1 MSSAAS
7 AAASTATLSAVA
19 LRTTALALSNGLSMP
34 RVGYGTYMRKDD
46 YADVGGVQAAVGRAL
61 EMGYR
66 HLDCASFYANEREVG
81 AAIAASGVP
90 RAELFVTGKVWN
102 DAQGYER
109 TRASFEQSLSDLG
122 VGYFDCFLVHWPLP
136 GMFAETYRALE
147 DLHKEGKCKSIGLS
161 NFTVEDYDELAKT
174 MTVTPVCNQIEVN
187 PLLYRKDT
195 IEFFQE
201 KGIAVVAYK
210 PLRAAACV
218 THPTVVDI
226 AARSGGKLTA
236 GQVCMRW
243 GLQKGL
249 SVVPKSSNPG
259 RMAENLNVL
268 AEDQALS
275 VADMAALDGLMCEEM
290 MGKWREHY
298 ESRKWGSPPPGYVR
312 PGAAEAEKNLAGQ

>member
-1 MSSAAS
+1 M
-7 AAASTATLSAVA
+7 AAAPAA
-19 LRTTALALSNGLSMP
+19 LRAALALSNGLPMP

-46 YADVGGVQAAVGRAL
+46 YAGVGGIQKAVERAL
-61 EMGYR
+61 ALGYR
-66 HLDCASFYANEREVG
+66 HLDCASFYANETEVG
-81 AAIAASGVP
+81 AAIKASGVP

-102 DAQGYER
+102 DCQGYDR
-109 TRASFEQSLSDLG
+109 TRASFEKSLADLG

-136 GMFAETYRALE
+136 GMFVETYRALE

-161 NFTVEDYDELAKT
+161 NFTVEDYAELAKT
-174 MTVTPVCNQIEVN
+174 MTVAPVCNQIEVN

-195 IEFFQE
+195 IDFFQS

-210 PLRAAACV
+210 PLRAAACIK
-218 THPTVVDI
+218 HPTVMGI
-226 AARSGGKLTA
+226 AERSEGKLTA

-249 SVVPKSSNPG
+249 VVVPKSSNPE
-259 RMAENLNVL
+259 RMAENLNVFGD
-268 AEDQALS
+268 DQALS
-275 VADMAALDGLMCEEM
+275 DADMAALDGLMCDEM

-312 PGAAEAEKNLAGQ
+312 PGEGDSAVETKA

>member
-1 MSSAAS
+1 LMSGASPAATTAALS
-7 AAASTATLSAVA
+7 AAAA
-19 LRTTALALSNGLSMP
+19 LRATALTLSNGLPMP
-34 RVGYGTYMRKDD
+34 RVGYGTYMRQDD
-46 YADVGGVQAAVGRAL
+46 YAGVGGVRAAVARAL
-61 EMGYR
+61 AMGYR
-66 HLDCASFYANEREVG
+66 HLDCASFYANEKEVG

-102 DAQGYER
+102 DAQGYAR
-109 TRASFEQSLSDLG
+109 TRASFERSLRDLG

-136 GMFAETYRALE
+136 GVFVETYRALE
-147 DLHKEGKCKSIGLS
+147 DLHKEGKCRSIGLS
-161 NFTVEDYDELAKT
+161 NFTVEDYAELART
-174 MTVTPVCNQIEVN
+174 MTVAPVCNQIEVN

-195 IEFFQE
+195 IEFFQK

-236 GQVCMRW
+236 GQVCLRW

-275 VADMAALDGLMCEEM
+275 DADMAALDGLMCEEM

-312 PGAAEAEKNLAGQ
+312 PGGAAAAAR